1 MIRFTGALL
10 MSSRV
15 DNTNRRGFPLMNV
28 TSAFA
33 KNDIVE
39 SYKNRVVNY
48 LAVNQPNIYGG
59 IKKKQINF

>member
-1 MIRFTGALL
+1 
-10 MSSRV
+10 
-15 DNTNRRGFPLMNV
+15 MNV

-48 LAVNQPNIYGG
+48 LAVNQQNIYDGV
-59 IKKKQINF
+59 KEKQINS